1 MVATYAI
8 NTYRLPTRLFVLG
21 GQEMK
26 SSEGTAQGDPLSM
39 ALYAISLQPLITRL
53 HITSSTKQCWFAD
66 DASGAG
72 TAIQLKKWWDTLIE
86 DGPEYGYHHKDDK
99 CWLIT
104 KPEKEEIIREIF
116 KETEI
121 NITTEGKRHL
131 VAVVGSRSYL
141 NEYVNE
147 KVEEWVK
154 EIINLAD
161 FATTQPQASYAVYIL
176 G

>member
-1 MVATYAI
+1 M
-8 NTYRLPTRLFVLG
+8 RLFVLD

-26 SSEGTAQGDPLSM
+26 SSEGTTQGDPLST
-39 ALYAISLQPLITRL
+39 ALYAFSLQPLITRL

-86 DGPEYGYHHKDDK
+86 YCYHPKDDK

-131 VAVVGSRSYL
+131 GAVVGSRSYL

-147 KVEEWVK
+147 KVRGRMGERD
-154 EIINLAD
+154 NQ
-161 FATTQPQASYAVYIL
+161 F